1 MVKVEEGFKWH
12 TAKHLIISAQFKFT
26 IFRLKTMKK
35 ILAIPLNVPNV
46 LSIYRLLSFPVI
58 FYIAVQGFERLFFW
72 MLLINFITDI
82 LDGLIARTF
91 NLQTKIGAKIDS
103 IADFG
108 TYILVFLGIYMFKTT
123 DFAPHIISFSIFV
136 GLFLLAHVLALVKF
150 GRMPSFHLYSWKIG
164 GYIQGI
170 FFITLFSYGFIT
182 AFYYFMLIWGIVA
195 FLEHI
200 IIQLMISEM
209 ISNAKGLY
217 WVLKSRK
224 P

>member
-1 MVKVEEGFKWH
+1 
-12 TAKHLIISAQFKFT
+12 
-26 IFRLKTMKK
+26 MKK
-35 ILAIPLNVPNV
+35 TPRIPLNVPNI

-58 FYIAVQGFERLFFW
+58 AYIAIQGYERLFFW

-82 LDGLIARTF
+82 LDGLIARKF

-108 TYILVFLGIYMFKTT
+108 TYLLVFLGIYMFKTD
-123 DFAPHIISFSIFV
+123 DFLPHIVSFSIFI
-136 GLFLLAHVLALVKF
+136 GLFVFAHLLALIKF

-170 FFITLFSYGFIT
+170 FFIVLFSYGFIT
-182 AFYYFMLIWGIVA
+182 WFYYFMLTWGILA

-200 IIQLMISEM
+200 VIQLMIPEM

-217 WVLKSRK
+217 WVMKSRRGEG
-224 P
+224 

>member
-1 MVKVEEGFKWH
+1 M
-12 TAKHLIISAQFKFT
+12 S
-26 IFRLKTMKK
+26 
-35 ILAIPLNVPNV
+35 IPLNVPNL
-46 LSIYRLLSFPVI
+46 LSIYRLLMFPVI
-58 FYIAVQGFERLFFW
+58 AWIAIQGHERLFFW
-72 MLLINFITDI
+72 LLLVNFITDI

-108 TYILVFLGIYMFKTT
+108 TYLLVFLGIYLYKTA
-123 DFAPHIISFSIFV
+123 DFAPYIVSFSIFI
-136 GLFLLAHVLALVKF
+136 GLFLFAHILALVKF

-170 FFITLFSYGFIT
+170 FFIVLFSYGFVT
-182 AFYYFMLIWGIVA
+182 AFYYFMLIWGILA

-200 IIQLMISEM
+200 TIQLMISEM

-217 WVLKSRK
+217 WVLKAQK
-224 P
+224 G

>member
-1 MVKVEEGFKWH
+1 
-12 TAKHLIISAQFKFT
+12 
-26 IFRLKTMKK
+26 MKK
-35 ILAIPLNVPNV
+35 TPVIPLNVPNL
-46 LSIYRLLSFPVI
+46 LSIYRLASFPVI
-58 FYIAVQGFERLFFW
+58 VYIVLQGNERLFFW

-91 NLQTKIGAKIDS
+91 KLQTNIGAKIDS

-108 TYILVFLGIYMFKTT
+108 TYILVFLGIYFFKAD
-123 DFAPHIISFSIFV
+123 DFLPHIISFSIFI
-136 GLFLLAHVLALVKF
+136 GLFGFAHLLALIKF

-170 FFITLFSYGFIT
+170 FFIVLFSYGFLT
-182 AFYYFMLIWGIVA
+182 WFYYFMLIWGILA

-200 IIQLMISEM
+200 TIQLMISEM
-209 ISNAKGLY
+209 LSNAKGLY

-224 P
+224 TQA

>member
-1 MVKVEEGFKWH
+1 
-12 TAKHLIISAQFKFT
+12 
-26 IFRLKTMKK
+26 MKK
-35 ILAIPLNVPNV
+35 NLSIPLNVPNI

-58 FYIAVQGFERLFFW
+58 AYIAIQGHESIFFW
-72 MLLINFITDI
+72 LLLINFITDI

-108 TYILVFLGIYMFKTT
+108 TYLLVFLGIYMFKIA
-123 DFAPHIISFSIFV
+123 DFTPHVLSFSIFV
-136 GLFLLAHVLALVKF
+136 GLFILAHVLALIKF

-170 FFITLFSYGFIT
+170 FFIVLFSYGFVT
-182 AFYYFMLIWGIVA
+182 AFYYFMLIWGILA

-200 IIQLMISEM
+200 TIQLIISDM

-217 WVLKSRK
+217 WVLKSRRA
-224 P
+224 

>member
-1 MVKVEEGFKWH
+1 
-12 TAKHLIISAQFKFT
+12 
-26 IFRLKTMKK
+26 MKK
-35 ILAIPLNVPNV
+35 TSIIPLNVPNI
-46 LSIYRLLSFPVI
+46 LSIYRLVSFPVI
-58 FYIAVQGFERLFFW
+58 AYIAIQGYERLFFW

-108 TYILVFLGIYMFKTT
+108 TYLLVFLGIYLFKAD
-123 DFAPHIISFSIFV
+123 DFLPHIVSFSIFI
-136 GLFLLAHVLALVKF
+136 GLFIFAHVLSLIKF

-170 FFITLFSYGFIT
+170 FFIVLFSSHGFIT
-182 AFYYFMLIWGIVA
+182 AFYYFMLIWGGLA

-200 IIQLMISEM
+200 TIQLMISEM

-224 P
+224 TTS

>member
-1 MVKVEEGFKWH
+1 
-12 TAKHLIISAQFKFT
+12 
-26 IFRLKTMKK
+26 MKK
-35 ILAIPLNVPNV
+35 KLSIPLNVPNI

-58 FYIAVQGFERLFFW
+58 AYIAIQGHERVFFW
-72 MLLINFITDI
+72 LLLINFITDI
-82 LDGLIARTF
+82 LDGLIARAF

-108 TYILVFLGIYMFKTT
+108 TYLLVFLGIYMFKTA
-123 DFAPHIISFSIFV
+123 DFAPHIVSFSIFA
-136 GLFLLAHVLALVKF
+136 GLFILAHVLALIKF

-170 FFITLFSYGFIT
+170 FFVVLFSYGFIT
-182 AFYYFMLIWGIVA
+182 AFYYFMLIWGILA

-200 IIQLMISEM
+200 TIQLMISEM

-224 P
+224 A

>member
-1 MVKVEEGFKWH
+1 
-12 TAKHLIISAQFKFT
+12 
-26 IFRLKTMKK
+26 MKK
-35 ILAIPLNVPNV
+35 KLSIPLNVPNI

-58 FYIAVQGFERLFFW
+58 AYIAIQGYESVFFW
-72 MLLINFITDI
+72 LLLINFITDI
-82 LDGLIARTF
+82 LDGLIARAF

-108 TYILVFLGIYMFKTT
+108 TYLLVFLGIYMFKTA
-123 DFAPHIISFSIFV
+123 DFAPHIVSFSIFV
-136 GLFLLAHVLALVKF
+136 GLFIFAHVLALIKF

-170 FFITLFSYGFIT
+170 FFIVLFSYGFIT
-182 AFYYFMLIWGIVA
+182 AFYYFMLIWGILA

-200 IIQLMISEM
+200 TIQLMISDM

-224 P
+224 A

>member
-1 MVKVEEGFKWH
+1 
-12 TAKHLIISAQFKFT
+12 
-26 IFRLKTMKK
+26 MKK
-35 ILAIPLNVPNV
+35 TPTIPLNIPNI

-58 FYIAVQGFERLFFW
+58 AYIAFQGYERLFFW

-108 TYILVFLGIYMFKTT
+108 TYLLVFLGIYLFKSD
-123 DFAPHIISFSIFV
+123 DFMPHIVSFSIFI
-136 GLFLLAHVLALVKF
+136 GLFVFAHLLALIKF

-170 FFITLFSYGFIT
+170 FFIFLFSPYGFIT
-182 AFYYFMLIWGIVA
+182 PFFYFMLTWGILA

-200 IIQLMISEM
+200 TIQFMIPEM

-224 P
+224 TSA